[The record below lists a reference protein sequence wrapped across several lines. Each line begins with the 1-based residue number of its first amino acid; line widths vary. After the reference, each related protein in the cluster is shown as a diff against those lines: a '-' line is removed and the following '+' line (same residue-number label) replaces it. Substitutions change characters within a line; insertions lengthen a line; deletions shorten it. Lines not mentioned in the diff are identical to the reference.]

1 MSIQPNGYYNYKKN
15 RKDGYRKEL
24 ASKLEK
30 ADRKFHE
37 LGGTRGYR
45 QVCNQLKNEGLTMSY
60 PTCHKY
66 LVKLL
71 GLKSILRKQNRFM
84 NMAIIIRYWKI
95 S

>member
-15 RKDGYRKEL
+15 RKDGYIKEL

-30 ADRKFHE
+30 ADRKIHE
-37 LGGTRGYR
+37 LDGTRGYR
-45 QVCNQLKNEGLTMSY
+45 QLCNQLKNEGLTMSY

-66 LVKLL
+66 FDKLL